1 MSAGKSLVVE
11 QGSLADIGAALKAAH
26 DEITRQVDDALAKVD
41 AETSGW
47 SDATLSGAAH
57 AQHQKKLRDGVERL
71 TAALEKVRV
80 ALADVATS
88 AHDTE
93 VDNRAIID

>member
-1 MSAGKSLVVE
+1 MTAEKSLVVE
-11 QGSLADIGAALKAAH
+11 QGALADIGAALTSAH
-26 DEITRQVDDALAKVD
+26 DEIARQVADALAKVD
-41 AETSGW
+41 AETSAW

-57 AQHQKKLRDGVERL
+57 AQYQQKLRDGVERL
-71 TAALEKVRV
+71 TTALEKVRV